1 MRESN
6 FAFPAQNKA
15 CVCITSQLYDR
26 RALDT
31 TSPLPLFNSLTHLT
45 YLTSTSPRIREIM
58 TMDGGLERLVRLLH
72 EFCLCPPLP
81 ENPSLFYG
89 LAPPSARTP
98 KPLPT
103 LNPPSF
109 DKHAAYRFS
118 LAFQCVVNIGVR
130 GSEPI
135 RSRVVQAGTL
145 EVVGCILEAWLAHK
159 GFAVGPNASGASGN
173 SAGWGSYGRESR
185 EQRHARR
192 QQQRQMLRD
201 VEEAAELAR
210 ALQRQMS
217 HSESSATAT
226 ASITEVGQDQDISA
240 EMSASPDVDTLA
252 SGIEISSA
260 EEDEGPVAIST
271 AGRDR
276 SGTVVARA
284 NWDPLGQQWRNVAAH
299 IDTARSSPTPSI
311 SSNDQS
317 RPSSRPHSETEDDA
331 DVDMDGPVPDSAST
345 SATTSD
351 IDASSPRN
359 SRHRTH
365 RPSMNRHTLVGLG
378 LGGDQGPNMAL
389 GGIGHSDAH
398 IIINDSVGTD
408 GLGNMGDV
416 GVNVGL
422 GGGMTGE
429 DGIVSLDIE
438 NNDDFAM
445 GAPPGAPGAIPAANM
460 GDVTLGLD
468 ADLSMSE
475 TEEASR
481 PASRSGDIPLDV
493 QGSRDMNRSN
503 TIRRTRAPGT
513 PDATPRAGVI
523 GLPPSPS
530 LASSST
536 GLNIPSSSRLP
547 PSEPPTSS
555 SLPSSSTIVPSPPS
569 RSGTIRGISL
579 DGIDITRELD
589 GDGRSFAPW
598 NASENNETLL
608 IEDRSQETAQRGSLR
623 PEDATRRA
631 ADGDIGRNDDRQ
643 NTLSIENPRRSPNV
657 LATPGTVRS
666 TASNI
671 SIASTAATAS
681 TSTTTHSLPPSP
693 YRDEDV
699 LLSLQLLAYLSK
711 YPHVRQAFYK
721 KRDSFHPAT
730 AAPLG
735 GSASS
740 SAGAA
745 ANATPAPSKVAK
757 DKEPNKLIKES
768 SMFFRAFAGASARG
782 KEKERVNDN
791 STSSSATTPTSTTTP
806 PRQTNVFSLVER
818 FTYRPSSSEIAE
830 YSNNGNPMNAPP
842 RLPPEIQYWAGVI
855 MRNACRKDDSRGGI
869 RQCANM
875 LCGRWEEYPRE
886 FAKCRRCR
894 KAKYCGKECQSTA
907 WSEGH
912 RFWCSAKDA
921 EDEATAAPVNSN
933 NANGESSQSPLP
945 NAGETSGAD
954 RRERRDRDRHT
965 SERERRERAFATI
978 TGPAGPH
985 RSRAFDPFGRAAND
999 NPTASTSRAAE
1010 AVDRGLALFNLQ
1022 RTQQGQAA
1030 SRTRPDATTFG
1041 SSDVSEFEPT
1051 EVGRRRSETVTG
1063 IMTLASSTGR
1073 SDLTIPPYVPNPSQR
1088 SHVTRGPQ
1096 EQSTSRLHRLL
1107 PARNDSVGE
1116 SSRTVNEDHNMLL
1129 G

>member
-72 EFCLCPPLP
+72 EFCLCPPPP

-103 LNPPSF
+103 LNPTSF

-135 RSRVVQAGTL
+135 RSRVVQAG
-145 EVVGCILEAWLAHK
+145 
-159 GFAVGPNASGASGN
+159 FAVGPNTPGVSGN
-173 SAGWGSYGRESR
+173 TAGWGSYGRETR

-217 HSESSATAT
+217 HSQESSAQTTAV
-226 ASITEVGQDQDISA
+226 ITEADQDQDISA
-240 EMSASPDVDTLA
+240 VADADTVASR
-252 SGIEISSA
+252 IEISSA
-260 EEDEGPVAIST
+260 EEDEGSVVISSG
-271 AGRDR
+271 GRDR

-284 NWDPLGQQWRNVAAH
+284 NWDPLSQQWRSIATH
-299 IDTARSSPTPSI
+299 SETARSSPTPSV

-331 DVDMDGPVPDSAST
+331 DIDMDGLVPASAST
-345 SATTSD
+345 NATTSD
-351 IDASSPRN
+351 IDSPSPRN
-359 SRHRTH
+359 LRHRTH
-365 RPSMNRHTLVGLG
+365 RPSMNRLVGLG
-378 LGGDQGPNMAL
+378 LGGDQGPAMNIGL
-389 GGIGHSDAH
+389 GHSDAH
-398 IIINDSVGTD
+398 IIINDSVGAD
-408 GLGNMGDV
+408 GLGDV

-468 ADLSMSE
+468 ADLSLSE
-475 TEEASR
+475 TEEGSR
-481 PASRSGDIPLDV
+481 PASRSGDLLLDAH
-493 QGSRDMNRSN
+493 GGPTMDRSN
-503 TIRRTRAPGT
+503 TIRRRRAPGAPGT
-513 PDATPRAGVI
+513 PDATPRAGVV

-530 LASSST
+530 MAPSA
-536 GLNIPSSSRLP
+536 GINITSSSRMASSD
-547 PSEPPTSS
+547 PSTSF
-555 SLPSSSTIVPSPPS
+555 SLPSSSIASTSPTSASPTS
-569 RSGTIRGISL
+569 RSGTVRGISL
-579 DGIDITRELD
+579 DDIDITRDLD
-589 GDGRSFAPW
+589 SDGRFSPW
-598 NASENNETLL
+598 SSSGAATEALL
-608 IEDRSQETAQRGSLR
+608 LQDRSQTTTQRGSLLA
-623 PEDATRRA
+623 EDTRRRNREGD
-631 ADGDIGRNDDRQ
+631 DGRSDDRQ
-643 NTLSIENPRRSPNV
+643 NTLSVENPRRSPST

-666 TASNI
+666 TASHI
-671 SIASTAATAS
+671 SIASTTATAS
-681 TSTTTHSLPPSP
+681 TTTQSLLPPSP

-711 YPHVRQAFYK
+711 YPHLSPRYCNSHGASV
-721 KRDSFHPAT
+721 SSST
-730 AAPLG
+730 AAPTG
-735 GSASS
+735 VSSGPSGS
-740 SAGAA
+740 G
-745 ANATPAPSKVAK
+745 K
-757 DKEPNKLIKES
+757 DKDQHKLTKEP
-768 SMFFRAFAGASARG
+768 SMFFRALASATTRG
-782 KEKERVNDN
+782 KEKERVNDKYSSSSAATN
-791 STSSSATTPTSTTTP
+791 TSSSTATP
-806 PRQTNVFSLVER
+806 PTQTNVFSLVER
-818 FTYRPSSSEIAE
+818 FTYRPSSSELAE
-830 YSNNGNPMNAPP
+830 YSNGGSSMNAPP

-894 KAKYCGKECQSTA
+894 KAKYCGKECQSSA

-921 EDEATAAPVNSN
+921 DDEATAAPIASGNVNISE
-933 NANGESSQSPLP
+933 AAQTQPLLET
-945 NAGETSGAD
+945 GETNSPD
-954 RRERRDRDRHT
+954 RRERRERDRHGR
-965 SERERRERAFATI
+965 ERERAPAPATASR
-978 TGPAGPH
+978 T
-985 RSRAFDPFGRAAND
+985 RAFDPFSRAND
-999 NPTASTSRAAE
+999 TTGASTSRGTE
-1010 AVDRGLALFNLQ
+1010 ALDRGLAFFNLQ
-1022 RTQQGQAA
+1022 RQPQGPPAA
-1030 SRTRPDATTFG
+1030 QVRPDAGG
-1041 SSDVSEFEPT
+1041 SDISDA

-1063 IMTLASSTGR
+1063 VMSLGVSMGR
-1073 SDLTIPPYVPNPSQR
+1073 PDLTIPPYVPNPSQR
-1088 SHVTRGPQ
+1088 SHVTRGQQ
-1096 EQSTSRLHRLL
+1096 EQSASRLHRLL
-1107 PARNDSVGE
+1107 PTRNESVGE
-1116 SSRTVNEDHNMLL
+1116 VSRTTNEDHNMLL

>member
-72 EFCLCPPLP
+72 EFCICPPPP

-89 LAPPSARTP
+89 LAPPSARPT

-103 LNPPSF
+103 LNPTSF

-159 GFAVGPNASGASGN
+159 GFAVGPNPSGASG
-173 SAGWGSYGRESR
+173 STLGWGSYGRETR

-201 VEEAAELAR
+201 VEEASLTL
-210 ALQRQMS
+210 ALQRQLDDTDTPV
-217 HSESSATAT
+217 HSTGNAS
-226 ASITEVGQDQDISA
+226 SITEVEPDQENTNETSSTSSISVA
-240 EMSASPDVDTLA
+240 APA
-252 SGIEISSA
+252 SGVEITASDD
-260 EEDEGPVAIST
+260 DEGPVVISQS
-271 AGRDR
+271 GRDR

-284 NWDPLGQQWRNVAAH
+284 NWDPVSQQWRNVAGFSN
-299 IDTARSSPTPSI
+299 TAQSSPTPSV

-317 RPSSRPHSETEDDA
+317 RPSSRPQSETEDDA
-331 DVDMDGPVPDSAST
+331 DVDMDGPIPNSAST
-345 SATTSD
+345 NASISD
-351 IDASSPRN
+351 AETSSPRT
-359 SRHRTH
+359 SRPHQRTH

-378 LGGDQGPNMAL
+378 LTGDQVTPMAM
-389 GGIGHSDAH
+389 GGIGHGDAH

-408 GLGNMGDV
+408 GLGTMGDV
-416 GVNVGL
+416 GMNMGL

-460 GDVTLGLD
+460 GD
-468 ADLSMSE
+468 
-475 TEEASR
+475 
-481 PASRSGDIPLDV
+481 PA
-493 QGSRDMNRSN
+493 
-503 TIRRTRAPGT
+503 A
-513 PDATPRAGVI
+513 
-523 GLPPSPS
+523 
-530 LASSST
+530 
-536 GLNIPSSSRLP
+536 
-547 PSEPPTSS
+547 SS
-555 SLPSSSTIVPSPPS
+555 SLPSSSTMNSS
-569 RSGTIRGISL
+569 RNNTIRGISAGKL
-579 DGIDITRELD
+579 DLARQSD
-589 GDGRSFAPW
+589 GKRPSSAES
-598 NASENNETLL
+598 NTNHAT
-608 IEDRSQETAQRGSLR
+608 GS
-623 PEDATRRA
+623 
-631 ADGDIGRNDDRQ
+631 
-643 NTLSIENPRRSPNV
+643 SP
-657 LATPGTVRS
+657 VRS

-681 TSTTTHSLPPSP
+681 TTTNHTLPPSP

-721 KRDSFHPAT
+721 KRDSFHPAS
-730 AAPLG
+730 AAPTG
-735 GSASS
+735 APASS
-740 SAGAA
+740 LP
-745 ANATPAPSKVAK
+745 THTAPSK
-757 DKEPNKLIKES
+757 LLKES
-768 SMFFRAFAGASARG
+768 SVFFRAF
-782 KEKERVNDN
+782 
-791 STSSSATTPTSTTTP
+791 TSATTRGKDKERANDKYPASSSSTQSTAP
-806 PRQTNVFSLVER
+806 SSASRQTNVFSLVER
-818 FTYRPSSSEIAE
+818 FTYRPSSSELAE
-830 YSNNGNPMNAPP
+830 YSNNGGSMNVPP

-921 EDEATAAPVNSN
+921 EE
-933 NANGESSQSPLP
+933 E
-945 NAGETSGAD
+945 
-954 RRERRDRDRHT
+954 
-965 SERERRERAFATI
+965 
-978 TGPAGPH
+978 
-985 RSRAFDPFGRAAND
+985 
-999 NPTASTSRAAE
+999 
-1010 AVDRGLALFNLQ
+1010 
-1022 RTQQGQAA
+1022 
-1030 SRTRPDATTFG
+1030 
-1041 SSDVSEFEPT
+1041 
-1051 EVGRRRSETVTG
+1051 
-1063 IMTLASSTGR
+1063 
-1073 SDLTIPPYVPNPSQR
+1073 
-1088 SHVTRGPQ
+1088 
-1096 EQSTSRLHRLL
+1096 
-1107 PARNDSVGE
+1107 
-1116 SSRTVNEDHNMLL
+1116 
-1129 G
+1129 